1 MVVKKYQK
9 GGLQYKILSEY
20 FENIYYLLKKLMTPS
35 INFADIKDILDSFR
49 DNNNILFRKIIDKLN
64 KKLESNRNNENI
76 TSLKLPKLLGTFFV
90 DIFTSVVNCIEEES
104 FISKLLNI
112 YIYMLF
118 INYLITLDY
127 TNKHNKHPYFSF
139 LKGRIV
145 DLINNKR
152 RIYPNSKFPNYNQDK
167 LNNMNKKVTEIK
179 KKLDMNENHF
189 TEELLG
195 RIKKL
200 FIEKYSSRV
209 PILYGNDYVG
219 NLSKQSK
226 KYIINPVGAFI
237 LKLYKSDIHG
247 YKRRLLHLL
256 QSVIGSDKIPNLKY
270 LDNGT
275 EFCIIKEQNHE
286 KICEQVRDCSGSRV
300 SSFFRSSLYGNRM
313 IAEITKENIASDEH
327 ILELLDILL
336 NLFLQNNEILR
347 TNINHNEV
355 QQFNL
360 SQRRSISLSNQR
372 RLFAEGAQLK
382 VPNNNEQ
389 SSNNF
394 ILP

>member
-9 GGLQYKILSEY
+9 GGLQHDILSEY

-35 INFADIKDILDSFR
+35 INFAGIKDILDSFR

-64 KKLESNRNNENI
+64 KKLEYNRNNENK

-179 KKLDMNENHF
+179 KKLDMNENRF

-195 RIKKL
+195 RIKEL

-219 NLSKQSK
+219 NLNKKSK

-237 LKLYKSDIHG
+237 LKLYKSNING
-247 YKRRLLHLL
+247 YKRRLLQLL
-256 QSVIGSDKIPNLKY
+256 QSVIRSDKIPNLKY
-270 LDNGT
+270 LDSQT

-286 KICEQVRDCSGSRV
+286 KICEQVSDCSGSRI
-300 SSFFRSSLYGNRM
+300 SKIFRSSLYGNTM
-313 IAEITKENIASDEH
+313 IAEITEENIASDEY
-327 ILELLDILL
+327 ILDLLNILL
-336 NLFLQNNEILR
+336 NLFLENNDILR
-347 TNINHNEV
+347 TNINRNEV
-355 QQFNL
+355 EQPIL
-360 SQRRSISLSNQR
+360 SERRPKTLSNQR
-372 RLFAEGAQLK
+372 RQFAEGAQSK
-382 VPNNNEQ
+382 V
-389 SSNNF
+389 SNNF

>member
-9 GGLQYKILSEY
+9 GGLQHEILSEY

-35 INFADIKDILDSFR
+35 INFAGIKDILDSFR

-64 KKLESNRNNENI
+64 KKLEYNRNNENR

-118 INYLITLDY
+118 INYLITLDF
-127 TNKHNKHPYFSF
+127 TAKHNKHPYFSF

-179 KKLDMNENHF
+179 KTVDMNENHF

-195 RIKKL
+195 RIKEL

-219 NLSKQSK
+219 NLNKKSK

-237 LKLYKSDIHG
+237 LKLYKSDIPG
-247 YKRRLLHLL
+247 YKRRLLQLL
-256 QSVIGSDKIPNLKY
+256 QSVIRSDKIPNLKY
-270 LDNGT
+270 LDSQT

-286 KICEQVRDCSGSRV
+286 KICEQVSDCSGSKI
-300 SSFFRSSLYGNRM
+300 FRSSLYGNTM
-313 IAEITKENIASDEH
+313 IAEITEENIASDEY

-336 NLFLQNNEILR
+336 NLFLENNEILR

-355 QQFNL
+355 EQPIL
-360 SQRRSISLSNQR
+360 SERRPKTLSNQR
-372 RLFAEGAQLK
+372 RQFAEGAQSK
-382 VPNNNEQ
+382 VLPNNYE
-389 SSNNF
+389 
-394 ILP
+394 

>member
-9 GGLQYKILSEY
+9 GGLQHEILSEY

-35 INFADIKDILDSFR
+35 INFAGIKDILDSFR

-64 KKLESNRNNENI
+64 KKLEYNRNNENR

-118 INYLITLDY
+118 INYLITLDF
-127 TNKHNKHPYFSF
+127 TAKHNKHPYFSF

-179 KKLDMNENHF
+179 KTVDMNENHF

-195 RIKKL
+195 RIKEL

-219 NLSKQSK
+219 NLNKKSK

-237 LKLYKSDIHG
+237 LKLYKSDIPG
-247 YKRRLLHLL
+247 YKRRLLQLL
-256 QSVIGSDKIPNLKY
+256 QSVIRSDKIPNLKY
-270 LDNGT
+270 LDSQT

-286 KICEQVRDCSGSRV
+286 KICEQVSDCSGSKI
-300 SSFFRSSLYGNRM
+300 FRSSLYGNTM
-313 IAEITKENIASDEH
+313 IAEITEENIASDEY

-336 NLFLQNNEILR
+336 NLFLENNEILR

-355 QQFNL
+355 EQPIL
-360 SQRRSISLSNQR
+360 SERRPKTLSNQR
-372 RLFAEGAQLK
+372 RQFAEGAQSK
-382 VPNNNEQ
+382 VLPNNNE
-389 SSNNF
+389 
-394 ILP
+394 